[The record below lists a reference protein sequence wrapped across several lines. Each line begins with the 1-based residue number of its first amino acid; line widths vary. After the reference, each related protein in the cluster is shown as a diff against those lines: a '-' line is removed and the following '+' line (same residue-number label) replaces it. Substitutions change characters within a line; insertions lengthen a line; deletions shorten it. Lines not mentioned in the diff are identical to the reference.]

1 MSLTLRYMSQL
12 QIVKPA
18 THILRT
24 IPRGSPEW
32 KNANGR
38 PTIPPP
44 MMVLIRLKLA
54 SFVFIPFSESPDAKN
69 DAVNF
74 FGPAIDATMIAS

>member
-1 MSLTLRYMSQL
+1 MRYISQL
-12 QIVKPA
+12 QIVKNA
-18 THILRT
+18 TIKLRHI
-24 IPRGSPEW
+24 PSGSPEW

-44 MMVLIRLKLA
+44 IIVLIKLKHA
-54 SFVFIPFSESPDAKN
+54 SCVFIPSSAFYEAKK

-74 FGPAIDATMIAS
+74 FGPAIDGTIIAS